1 MFMLLPALFPAAK
14 VRHVAVSCCSGC
26 LSLYANFSRP
36 SSEAPPCII
45 HTGSGS
51 LRKWQRSS
59 WMAPEAS
66 SDSSTCTSSARS
78 RGAPRAA
85 EERGCRQGACGSSA
99 GDAGYGANNLVNSL
113 LISAQPETTHE
124 TPGSRTEETRA
135 ISRNR
140 RHAAGRSRER
150 LRALHT
156 PQYGNDLWQTLVSP
170 NAPVWRRATATG
182 TFRNPRSTISIAMVY
197 TATRLRT
204 MRSRTAIARP
214 LLDQRATK
222 KSGTTRSPMLA

>member
-124 TPGSRTEETRA
+124 TPGLGRKRRGPYLAIGATRQV
-135 ISRNR
+135 
-140 RHAAGRSRER
+140 GRER
-150 LRALHT
+150 GLGLCIRLNMAT
-156 PQYGNDLWQTLVSP
+156 IYGRPQ
-170 NAPVWRRATATG
+170 
-182 TFRNPRSTISIAMVY
+182 
-197 TATRLRT
+197 
-204 MRSRTAIARP
+204 
-214 LLDQRATK
+214 
-222 KSGTTRSPMLA
+222 